1 MVTEINDF
9 DAMPRKFEINCDNRA
24 VVAITDRDN
33 RQNTRRLA
41 DQTRSRFQSVPRRLC
56 HGRVPGKTRL
66 RPAREQTFHEVYE
79 GVSLTKKHN
88 KNSLAFWRQ
97 FRNLAFAG
105 SERSSAW

>member
-9 DAMPRKFEINCDNRA
+9 DAIPRKFEINCDNRA

-56 HGRVPGKTRL
+56 HGRVPGKIRL
-66 RPAREQTFHEVYE
+66 RPAREQTFM
-79 GVSLTKKHN
+79 STCL
-88 KNSLAFWRQ
+88 
-97 FRNLAFAG
+97 RNPLL
-105 SERSSAW
+105 SWSAAYVFSTLPIPKRLR